1 MINKNGNNIEG
12 VADFVLPTMAEI
24 DNIKDSISKLG
35 NTGIYNVNNTVID
48 FDGSTSLTAYSFYA
62 KDIPTLN
69 SMLIAAKTHKSTDA
83 PVEGIFTFVN
93 FTDINGTNVPTPVSV
108 KTTSVWYSD
117 GGYFNCAFLLC
128 GKMCTLIS
136 ESDYLDEIIGSTLFT
151 ITLE

>member
-35 NTGIYNVNNTVID
+35 NTLIYNVNNTVID
-48 FDGSTSLTAYSFYA
+48 FGGGTSLSTYSFYA

-69 SMLIAAKTHKSTDA
+69 SMLIAAKTHKNTDA

-93 FTDINGTNVPTPVSV
+93 FTDINGTNVPIPVSV

-117 GGYFNCAFLLC
+117 DGKFNCAFLLC

-136 ESDYLDEIIGSTLFT
+136 EVDYLDEIIDGAPFT

>member
-48 FDGSTSLTAYSFYA
+48 FGGGTSLTAYSFYA

-69 SMLIAAKTHKSTDA
+69 SMLIAAKTHKNTDA

-93 FTDINGTNVPTPVSV
+93 FNDINGINVPAPVSV
-108 KTTSVWYSD
+108 KTTSVWYND
-117 GGYFNCAFLLC
+117 AGYFNCAFLLC

-136 ESDYLDEIIGSTLFT
+136 ESDYLSEIIDSTPFT

>member
-1 MINKNGNNIEG
+1 MINKNRNNIEG

-48 FDGSTSLTAYSFYA
+48 FGGGTSLSEYSFYT
-62 KDIPTLN
+62 KDIQTLN
-69 SMLIAAKTHKSTDA
+69 SMLIAARTHKNTDA
-83 PVEGIFTFVN
+83 PVEGIFHFVN
-93 FTDINGTNVPTPVSV
+93 FTDINGTNVPIPVSV

-117 GGYFNCAFLLC
+117 DGRFNCTFLLC

-136 ESDYLDEIIGSTLFT
+136 ELDNLDEMIDGMLFT

>member
-48 FDGSTSLTAYSFYA
+48 FGGGTSLTAYSFYA

-69 SMLIAAKTHKSTDA
+69 SMLIAAKTHKNTDA

-108 KTTSVWYSD
+108 KTTSVWYTD
-117 GGYFNCAFLLC
+117 GGNFMCAFLLC

-136 ESDYLDEIIGSTLFT
+136 ESDYLDEIIGDTLFT

>member
-48 FDGSTSLTAYSFYA
+48 FGGNTLLTAYSFYA
-62 KDIPTLN
+62 NDIPTLN
-69 SMLIAAKTHKSTDA
+69 SMLIAAKTHKNTDA

-93 FTDINGTNVPTPVSV
+93 FPDINGTNVPTPVSV
-108 KTTSVWYSD
+108 KTTSVWYSG
-117 GGYFNCAFLLC
+117 GGYFNCAFLLG
-128 GKMCTLIS
+128 GKICNLIS
-136 ESDYLDEIIGSTLFT
+136 ESDYLDEIIGGTLFT
-151 ITLE
+151 IMLK

>member
-12 VADFVLPTMAEI
+12 VADFVLPTMEEI
-24 DNIKDSISKLG
+24 NNIKDLISKLG

-48 FDGSTSLTAYSFYA
+48 FGGGTSLSAYSFNA

-69 SMLIAAKTHKSTDA
+69 SMLIAAKNHTVADA
-83 PVEGIFTFVN
+83 PVEGIFTFKN
-93 FTDINGTNVPTPVSV
+93 FLDINGTNVHTPVSV
-108 KTTSVWYSD
+108 KTTSVWYDND
-117 GGYFNCAFLLC
+117 GKFNCAFLLC

-136 ESDYLDEIIGSTLFT
+136 EVDYLDEITDGVPFM

>member
-48 FDGSTSLTAYSFYA
+48 FGGGTALSAYSFYA

-69 SMLIAAKTHKSTDA
+69 SMLIAAKTHKNTDA

-93 FTDINGTNVPTPVSV
+93 FTDINGINVPTPVSV
-108 KTTSVWYSD
+108 KTTSVWYND
-117 GGYFNCAFLLC
+117 EGRFNCAFLLC

-136 ESDYLDEIIGSTLFT
+136 EVDYLDEITGSVPFM

>member
-35 NTGIYNVNNTVID
+35 NTGIFKVNNTVID
-48 FDGSTSLTAYSFYA
+48 FGGGTSLSEYSFYA

-69 SMLIAAKTHKSTDA
+69 SMLIAAKTHKNTDA

-108 KTTSVWYSD
+108 KTTSVWYND
-117 GGYFNCAFLLC
+117 GGYFNCTFLLC

-136 ESDYLDEIIGSTLFT
+136 ESDYLDEIIASTPFT

>member
-35 NTGIYNVNNTVID
+35 NTGIFNVNNTVID
-48 FDGSTSLTAYSFYA
+48 FGGGTSLTAYSFYD

-69 SMLIAAKTHKSTDA
+69 SMLIAAKTHKNTDA

-93 FTDINGTNVPTPVSV
+93 FNDINGTNVPTPVSV
-108 KTTSVWYSD
+108 KTTSVWYDD

-128 GKMCTLIS
+128 GKMCMLIS
-136 ESDYLDEIIGSTLFT
+136 EVDSLNEITGGVLFS
-151 ITLE
+151 ITLQ